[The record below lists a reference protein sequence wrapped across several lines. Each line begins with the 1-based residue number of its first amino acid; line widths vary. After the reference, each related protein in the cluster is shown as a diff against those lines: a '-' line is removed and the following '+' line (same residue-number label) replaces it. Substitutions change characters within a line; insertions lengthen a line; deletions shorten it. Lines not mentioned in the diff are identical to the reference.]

1 MLSRNMKFAGAVA
14 LAFAATAAVAG
25 VDSSKSIAVSS
36 SVSNSCVVAAG
47 ATLAFAAY
55 DPVSANSVAG
65 TGDLAGTGSFSLR
78 CTKGA
83 AVTVGLDNG
92 AHFSTSRRLSDGQA
106 TPSFLSYSLFQ
117 PNGGVSGTCPG
128 TTAWDNSTNT
138 LGFTSTSAASR
149 TVAVCGTITGGQ
161 DVPAGSFTDTVT
173 IYANF

>member
-1 MLSRNMKFAGAVA
+1 MNSSFRLFAA
-14 LAFAATAAVAG
+14 LAVCAVTVAAAAG
-25 VDSSKSIAVSS
+25 TDSSKSIAVSS
-36 SVSNSCVVAAG
+36 TVNTSCVVSSG

-55 DPVSANSVAG
+55 DPVGANNTAG

-83 AVTVGLDNG
+83 AVNVGLDVGTHASG
-92 AHFSTSRRLSDGQA
+92 AQRRLSDGA
-106 TPSFLSYSLFQ
+106 GTPSFLNYNLFQ
-117 PNGGVSGTCPG
+117 PNGGVTGTCPG

-138 LGFTSTSAASR
+138 LGYSSTSAAARS
-149 TVAVCGTITGGQ
+149 VAVCGTIPGGQ